1 MDLLQKYTEE
11 IAKDLTFDELSLR
24 DLQLKLPGRKHYWV
38 ARLINHKRELEQLKT
53 KKNEIYDQLTKKLIA
68 DSPVVLSKS
77 DCVSKISNLSQIK
90 ELNQQ
95 IKELELVIE
104 LLEKTEKTFSETVY
118 SIKNVVQLMQ
128 LEQL

>member
-1 MDLLQKYTEE
+1 MDLLQKYTEK

-38 ARLINHKRELEQLKT
+38 ARLINHKRELEQLKS
-53 KKNEIYDQLTKKLIA
+53 KKNELYDQLTKKILA
-68 DSPVVLSKS
+68 ESPVALSKS
-77 DCVSKISNLSQIK
+77 DCIAKISSLTQIK
-90 ELNQQ
+90 DINKQ

-128 LEQL
+128 LEQF

>member
-1 MDLLQKYTEE
+1 MLD
-11 IAKDLTFDELSLR
+11 
-24 DLQLKLPGRKHYWV
+24 
-38 ARLINHKRELEQLKT
+38 
-53 KKNEIYDQLTKKLIA
+53 
-68 DSPVVLSKS
+68 
-77 DCVSKISNLSQIK
+77 
-90 ELNQQ
+90 NQQ